1 MNERPLSGYIA
12 VIAASALWG
21 LSGIFVRFILAGAN
35 FGPLSL
41 AFWRDLLTFAALFVG
56 LMLLRPAWLRVE
68 KRDLPW
74 LAAVGVS
81 VGAFHVFWNLAV
93 FVNGPAVATVQQAA
107 MPAVVAIIA
116 WFLWRESLG
125 WRKLLAIIFTFSGTV
140 LVSNVGLL
148 SQTNLNLFGLLTGLG
163 LPLAYASWNLFGKK
177 VRRRY
182 GVLTVLTYGFGF
194 GALALLPFQFFVP
207 FPWPAPLSTWLWFAA
222 LIFVPTIGAW
232 YAYMFGLGRLPASV
246 ASILSMMEIPFV
258 AVYAYLLLN
267 ELMTLTQAI
276 GAVMVIIG
284 VSLLFRQKNGV

>member
-1 MNERPLSGYIA
+1 
-12 VIAASALWG
+12 
-21 LSGIFVRFILAGAN
+21 
-35 FGPLSL
+35 
-41 AFWRDLLTFAALFVG
+41 
-56 LMLLRPAWLRVE
+56 
-68 KRDLPW
+68 
-74 LAAVGVS
+74 
-81 VGAFHVFWNLAV
+81 LAV

-107 MPAVVAIIA
+107 MPAVVAVIA

-125 WRKLLAIIFTFSGTV
+125 WPKLLAIVLTFFGTV
-140 LVSNVGLL
+140 LVSNVGSL
-148 SQTNLNLFGLLTGLG
+148 SQSDLNLAALLLIGLG
-163 LPLAYASWNLFGKK
+163 LPLSYASWNLFGKR

-207 FPWPAPLSTWLWFAA
+207 FPWPAPLDTWLWFAG

-258 AVYAYLLLN
+258 AVYAYFLLN

-284 VSLLFRQKNGV
+284 VSLLFRQIQ